1 MSRLM
6 SDILWSMTNYL
17 KFHLGDELEL
27 GSARQYGSYWDIP
40 GGDVKVWITRKVFL
54 QPTTL
59 HVCKFA
65 SQQYSMSDLN
75 CRLNHPTDPWRLL
88 FLGEYP
94 RVSYT
99 GSIRLVLPK
108 TDKVNIFMKRC
119 QLSTGSIPFYVE
131 HQMSKDLTGIHD
143 CG

>member
-1 MSRLM
+1 MFRLM

-59 HVCKFA
+59 LLKVCK
-65 SQQYSMSDLN
+65 
-75 CRLNHPTDPWRLL
+75 PT
-88 FLGEYP
+88 
-94 RVSYT
+94 
-99 GSIRLVLPK
+99 
-108 TDKVNIFMKRC
+108 IFN
-119 QLSTGSIPFYVE
+119 V
-131 HQMSKDLTGIHD
+131 
-143 CG
+143 